1 MNDLSYPIG
10 QFEAPA
16 NITSEQITQWIDEI
30 AALPRLVESAIAS
43 LSEVQLN
50 TPYRPGGWTVRQVIH
65 HLPDS
70 HMGSYCRFH
79 WALTE
84 ENPVIKAY
92 DEKAF
97 AAMDYHKDLPIDISL
112 SLLKAI
118 HARWVIMLRNL
129 SPSDLERT
137 FVHPETKE
145 INVLKNVIGLYAWHG
160 KHHLAHILS
169 LKKRLNW

>member
-1 MNDLSYPIG
+1 MSDLSYPIG

-16 NITSEQITQWIDEI
+16 NIIPEQITQWIDEI
-30 AALPRLVESAIAS
+30 AALPRLMESAVAG
-43 LSEVQLN
+43 LSEAQLN
-50 TPYRPGGWTVRQVIH
+50 TPYRTEGWTVRQVIH
-65 HLPDS
+65 HMPDS

-84 ENPVIKAY
+84 DKPVIKAY

-97 AAMDYHKDLPIDISL
+97 AAMDYHEDVPIDISL
-112 SLLKAI
+112 GLLKAI

-160 KHHLAHILS
+160 IHHLAHILS